1 MSHQPLLLYSLIA
14 ERSVSHP
21 VRPTAGVPLVTP
33 RCPLP
38 ADAIVAYVDGWLGLG
53 VGGRRRTGAGA
64 LQDVRQFWEGRGG
77 NPGAHSAQSV

>member
-1 MSHQPLLLYSLIA
+1 MSHQPLLLYPLIV

-38 ADAIVAYVDGWLGLG
+38 ADAIVAFVGGWGPSEGWGLG
-53 VGGRRRTGAGA
+53 GGTEQEPAPCRM
-64 LQDVRQFWEGRGG
+64 
-77 NPGAHSAQSV
+77 